1 MSKLNQSATI
11 LNGLKIAAAAII
23 FQTVIA
29 TTPATASHFAANETE
44 QTVGIKG

>member
-11 LNGLKIAAAAII
+11 LNGLKIAAAAVL
-23 FQTVIA
+23 FHTVIA
-29 TTPATASHFAANETE
+29 TTPAAVSNVATIQSE

>member
-1 MSKLNQSATI
+1 MSKSNKSAAI

-29 TTPATASHFAANETE
+29 TTPATASHVLSAQSE
-44 QTVGIKG
+44 QAIEIRG